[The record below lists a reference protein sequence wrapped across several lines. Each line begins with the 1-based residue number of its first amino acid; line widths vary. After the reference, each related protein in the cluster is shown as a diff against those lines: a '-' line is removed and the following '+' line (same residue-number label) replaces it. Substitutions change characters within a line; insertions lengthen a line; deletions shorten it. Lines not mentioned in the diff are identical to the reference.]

1 MGDRRMISRTVV
13 DSARFLKMPATSQN
27 LYFHL
32 VVNADDDGI
41 VEAYKV
47 MAMCKANEDD
57 LRVLVGKQ
65 FVQILNE
72 DLVTYIIHWREMNVI
87 RADRKTD
94 SIYKDLLLQV
104 NPDVELLEKK
114 ERSDLKKKQKYT
126 CQSVD
131 GPRTVQHNLIQSSL
145 IESKS
150 TQENQIEDKSIHQSI
165 SPDAV
170 DKDDEKIDGRTDI
183 DIQCFEYRNQI
194 AKNIHLD
201 WLKDAAST
209 HGEKEVLMVDE
220 IYESICDM
228 VCNPRDKVTIK
239 KTDYP
244 WTSVKSQFLKLNYHH
259 IANILNRIVD
269 ADLKIKN
276 MNAYL
281 ISTLYT
287 ESMSGVLAE
296 EAGLHDDYLKYL
308 RGQPY

>member
-41 VEAYKV
+41 VEAYRV
-47 MAMCKANEDD
+47 MTMCKAHEDD

-72 DLVTYIIHWREMNVI
+72 DLVTYIIHWRQMNVL
-87 RADRKTD
+87 RADRKID
-94 SIYKDLLLQV
+94 SIYKDLQLQI
-104 NPDVELLEKK
+104 NPDVKIYKKK
-114 ERSDLKKKQKYT
+114 ERSDLKKKRKNK

-131 GPRTVQHNLIQSSL
+131 GPLTVQHNL

-150 TQENQIEDKSIHQSI
+150 TQENLIEDKSINPSI
-165 SPDAV
+165 
-170 DKDDEKIDGRTDI
+170 GT
-183 DIQCFEYRNQI
+183 EYRNLI
-194 AKNIHLD
+194 AENIHLD

-220 IYESICDM
+220 IYETICDM

-239 KTDYP
+239 
-244 WTSVKSQFLKLNYHH
+244 
-259 IANILNRIVD
+259 ILTIQ
-269 ADLKIKN
+269 
-276 MNAYL
+276 
-281 ISTLYT
+281 
-287 ESMSGVLAE
+287 G
-296 EAGLHDDYLKYL
+296 
-308 RGQPY
+308 